1 MSRPRTPPTPPACY
15 ALVQPGLEEVAG
27 EEIEQVLGGTVKRTG
42 HGVVV
47 FRVPEIDGSL
57 LQLRT
62 VEDVFLLA
70 WGTDQ
75 LTYRAEDLDRIRRW
89 TARQADWAQL
99 LRLHHA
105 IRPKPKGKPTYHLVA
120 QMEGHHG
127 YLRRDAR
134 KAFAEGLAGKFPD
147 SWRPAEENAAVEFW
161 LTIDG
166 KSAVCGLRL
175 SDRTMRHRT
184 WKLEHRPASLRPT
197 VAAAM
202 VRLAE
207 VRPGHV
213 VLDPMCG
220 AGTILAEH
228 LEAMR
233 RARGAR
239 PAWGGDLDFGAVRA
253 TAANLRHLGPALL
266 ACWDARRL
274 PLPEESVDR
283 VVCNPPFGKQLGR
296 PEEIGPLY
304 RDAVAECDRV
314 LRPGGRAVLLV
325 GEAAPLREAA
335 RVVAWKGIREVRVRI
350 LGQSAIVGVWRKPAR
365 SDRMAS
371 GYGIVPNPTP

>member
-1 MSRPRTPPTPPACY
+1 MSRPRTRPGSQLPKGGTPTPACY
-15 ALVQPGLEEVAG
+15 ALVQPGLEEVAS
-27 EEIEQVLGGTVKRTG
+27 EEIEHDLGGEVKRTG
-42 HGVVV
+42 RGVVV

-57 LQLRT
+57 LRLRT

-75 LTYRAEDLDRIRRW
+75 LTYRAEDLDKIRRW
-89 TARQADWAQL
+89 TAREADWAQF

-105 IRPKPKGKPTYHLVA
+105 IRPKPKGKPTYRLVA

-134 KAFAEGLAGKFPD
+134 KAFAAGLAGKFPD

-161 LTIDG
+161 LSIDG
-166 KSAVCGLRL
+166 ASAVCGLRL

-228 LEAMR
+228 LQAMR
-233 RARGAR
+233 QARGAR

-253 TAANLRHLGPALL
+253 AAANLRHLGPALL
-266 ACWDARRL
+266 ARWDARRL
-274 PLPEESVDR
+274 PLPEGSVDR
-283 VVCNPPFGKQLGR
+283 IVSNPPFGKQLGR

-304 RDAVAECDRV
+304 RDMVAEYDRV

-325 GEAAPLREAA
+325 GASAPLREAA
-335 RVVAWKGIREVRVRI
+335 RAEAWKGLRQVAVRI
-350 LGQSAIVGVWRKPAR
+350 LGQSAVIGVWRKSEG
-365 SDRMAS
+365 SDKMA
-371 GYGIVPNPTP
+371 